1 MLKKSSSS
9 VKIFYPNYSRQE
21 LLELLLKRLPGL
33 EAFLPLKKVV
43 LFGSWAIGKETAFS
57 DIDLLVVYKNPRRE
71 EAFKLVKQSFN
82 MQGLEP
88 HVYSED
94 EAEKLQPTIDQM
106 TKQGI
111 PLFPKMK

>member
-1 MLKKSSSS
+1 MLKRFSSS

-21 LLELLLKRLPGL
+21 LLELLRERLPAL

-57 DIDLLVVYKNPRRE
+57 DIDLLVVYKNPSRE
-71 EAFKLVKQSFN
+71 EAFKLVKQSFKI
-82 MQGLEP
+82 QGLEP

-94 EAEKLQPTIDQM
+94 EAEKLQPTIDRM

-111 PLFPKMK
+111 LLYSRTK